1 MHFTSALKAGAV
13 VAALTFA
20 TQAGATPLNGT
31 VMFSGRADT
40 SGADLMSRT
49 SFTISGAGVTNTSGD
64 FNGVV
69 SNGARIEVGAFSTS
83 SPVAFTVR
91 STTTGEFGTFLASS
105 FTQVTR
111 GADTYSGLF
120 TGLFTPD
127 VPGALDGREG
137 GAASFRFTLTSAG
150 LFTGTLALPPEAAGS
165 SASGATGVPEPA
177 SMALLGVGLLG
188 LGLVQRRRAN

>member
-13 VAALTFA
+13 VATLAFA
-20 TQAGATPLNGT
+20 TQADATPLNGT

-40 SGADLMSRT
+40 AGADLMSRT

-64 FNGVV
+64 FNGTV
-69 SNGARIEVGAFSTS
+69 SDGVRIEVGAFSTS

-91 STTTGEFGTFLASS
+91 GTTTGEFGTFVATS

-111 GADTYSGLF
+111 GAGTYSGLF
-120 TGLFTPD
+120 TGTFAPD
-127 VPGALDGREG
+127 LPGDIGGYEG

-150 LFTGTLALPPEAAGS
+150 AFTGMLALPPEAVAS
-165 SASGATGVPEPA
+165 SATGVPEPA

-188 LGLVQRRRAN
+188 LGLVQRRRVN